1 MIILICVLA
10 SCITS
15 ITMMIWHLRKINK
28 ILTFLYTEY
37 LNLTLSLKEEIEE

>member
-10 SCITS
+10 SFITS